1 MLYLDSQFDQFRLTQ
16 DNEEQD
22 MDTDE
27 SNNAKIHFQK
37 TEFLNKESK
46 NDEFNVKL
54 IVPNNVT
61 DLITDDE
68 RDSNMS
74 L

>member
-1 MLYLDSQFDQFRLTQ
+1 LLYLDSQFDQFRLGHEL
-16 DNEEQD
+16 EEE
-22 MDTDE
+22 MDTDN
-27 SNNAKIHFQK
+27 SNNAKIHFQNP
-37 TEFLNKESK
+37 EFLNKESK
-46 NDEFNVKL
+46 NNLNANVKL
-54 IVPNNVT
+54 NVPNNMT